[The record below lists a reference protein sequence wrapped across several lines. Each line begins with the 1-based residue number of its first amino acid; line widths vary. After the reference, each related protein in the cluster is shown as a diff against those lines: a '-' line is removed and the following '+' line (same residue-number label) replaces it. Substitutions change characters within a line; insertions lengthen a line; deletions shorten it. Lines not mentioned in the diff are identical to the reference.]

1 MGLLYL
7 PRLLFAALLPSQAGT
22 RRLGLP
28 KPRSTIEKCLT
39 QVKNMKALRAVPLFM
54 LLAGCS
60 NAEEPAADSCSNAL
74 TTMEINACAAAQQEQ
89 TEAQLNAVYQQLM
102 DRLAEPDS
110 GLDDP
115 GSVREQVRAAQ
126 RLWIDF
132 RKADCDAQF
141 ALYAGGSIR
150 TAVYL
155 GCMQTRAAQRITEL
169 ESYFP
174 Y

>member
-1 MGLLYL
+1 
-7 PRLLFAALLPSQAGT
+7 
-22 RRLGLP
+22 
-28 KPRSTIEKCLT
+28 
-39 QVKNMKALRAVPLFM
+39 MKAFKALPLLM

-60 NAEEPAADSCSNAL
+60 DAEEPAAATDCSNAL
-74 TTMEINACAAAQQEQ
+74 TTMEINTCAAAQQEQ

-102 DRLAEPDS
+102 ERLAEPDG

-115 GSVREQVRAAQ
+115 ASVQQQLRTAQ

-155 GCMQTRAAQRITEL
+155 GCMQSRAAQRITEL

>member
-1 MGLLYL
+1 
-7 PRLLFAALLPSQAGT
+7 
-22 RRLGLP
+22 
-28 KPRSTIEKCLT
+28 
-39 QVKNMKALRAVPLFM
+39 MKAFKTLPLLM

-60 NAEEPAADSCSNAL
+60 DAEEAAAADDCSNAL
-74 TTMEINACAAAQQEQ
+74 TTMEINTCAAAQQEQ

-102 DRLAEPDS
+102 ERLAEPD

-115 GSVREQVRAAQ
+115 ASVQQQVRTAQ